1 MCLALN
7 LIRTKKIC
15 QTFLHGEKK
24 IAVFLFQVCR
34 YCDTPFSMNIL
45 TIPLKFELV
54 FYFYVF
60 SKDMYTRSPLMESYI
75 KLIHAK
81 VGLRFSS
88 GQNPFGTWWIVIIV
102 GRKGFRCARLFWER
116 SWTHQ
121 HDEDGRGDIRC
132 ESLNRKAPETSELAR
147 VPHEHFF
154 SPKFSLPP
162 LTFCPSLLH
171 MRACM
176 SAPIFLGTPAHL
188 SRRARGHLAQYS
200 S

>member
-1 MCLALN
+1 MPRSKLDQDKKN
-7 LIRTKKIC
+7 LPDFSSRR
-15 QTFLHGEKK
+15 KK

-34 YCDTPFSMNIL
+34 YYNTSFSMNIR
-45 TIPLKFELV
+45 TMTLKFELV
-54 FYFYVF
+54 FYFDVF

-102 GRKGFRCARLFWER
+102 GRKRFRCARPFWER

-121 HDEDGRGDIRC
+121 HDEDERGDIRC

-162 LTFCPSLLH
+162 LTFCPFFLH